1 MEINSKDL
9 KALAILVNKTMHSVE
24 FPEERAPISYSRKT
38 LRLLDSFEE
47 KYKKEPMIDSV
58 REAVKGISG
67 NKLQFY
73 KTAHKLLKKV
83 NDRNGERTW
92 PSNVTF
98 ETIYPMAT
106 VTPMRLSA

>member
-24 FPEERAPISYSRKT
+24 FPENRTPISYSRKT
-38 LRLLDSFEE
+38 LRLLDSFET
-47 KYKKEPMIDSV
+47 KYQKEPMLDSL
-58 REAVKGISG
+58 RMAVTDIAE

-73 KTAHKLLKKV
+73 KAAHRLIKKV
-83 NDRNGERTW
+83 NDRDGQRIW

-98 ETIYPMAT
+98 ETIYPKAS
-106 VTPMRLSA
+106 VTSLRLTA